1 MIDIKK
7 VTQNIWE
14 KFKSLF
20 ERFPITTV
28 VVFLATIVYAISV
41 DNTLF
46 SSDILAKIMQ
56 FSVFFGV
63 GSYFVE
69 SCSSRFSKKKIISET
84 ILFILSVFLTILLN
98 IKVEL
103 FNIENVIINEYTF
116 RFTMAYVISLF
127 ALSVYINFK
136 NSKLEFEEYVVRV
149 CSNIFKS
156 SIVFGLLS
164 IGLAI
169 ISSIFVF
176 LILNGDNYE
185 LVLKIEILLLGLYYI
200 PRLLFSLYNTKG
212 EISTFFK
219 FIIKYVL
226 NVLVII
232 AFGII
237 YMYIAKILITQDI
250 PSNQIFRIIAS
261 LFIIG
266 LPIWTMASY
275 FKDNK
280 VLYKINSKLPYLFI
294 PFIFLQ
300 IYSIGVRILR
310 NGITEARY
318 LCVMLI
324 LFEIVYIALYFKRRE
339 KIANIIIVFTCFSI
353 ISLIVPAI
361 NMYRVS
367 LNSQYNNLRIY
378 RQKDNLT
385 DEDKDKISGAYYYL
399 KNAVGGEALIDNY
412 LSYDEIQD
420 ITDFKTEYYDS
431 YSQTITVSEDIEEI
445 NIEGYKK
452 LYEVSSNYYLESK
465 NIDEVFKN
473 IEFSTQSD
481 EYRFNIDISNIIKSY
496 IENKDNINEYFKN
509 NNRFII
515 DENRC
520 IVITSFYINYGEDDL
535 INSYYIGAYILEK

>member
-7 VTQNIWE
+7 VTQNILD
-14 KFKSLF
+14 KFKTLF
-20 ERFPITTV
+20 ECFPITTIV
-28 VVFLATIVYAISV
+28 IFLATIVYAISI
-41 DNTLF
+41 DNNFF
-46 SSDILAKIMQ
+46 SSDVLAKIMQ
-56 FSVFFGV
+56 FSAMFSV
-63 GSYFVE
+63 GSYFIE
-69 SCSSRFSKKKIISET
+69 TCIKHFNKKKIVFELLVFIISVIFT
-84 ILFILSVFLTILLN
+84 TLLN
-98 IKVEL
+98 IKNDL
-103 FNIENVIINEYTF
+103 FNIENTIINEYTF
-116 RFTMAYVISLF
+116 RVTIAYAISLF
-127 ALSVYINFK
+127 LLSVYISLK
-136 NSKLEFEEYVVRV
+136 NSKMKFEEYVVRV

-156 SIVFGLLS
+156 SIIFGLLS
-164 IGLAI
+164 IGLTI
-169 ISSIFVF
+169 ISSVFVF
-176 LILNGDNYE
+176 LILNGKHYE
-185 LVLKIEILLLGLYYI
+185 LVLRIEILLLGLYYI
-200 PRLLFSLYNTKG
+200 PRILFSIYNTKSQ
-212 EISTFFK
+212 ISSFFR
-219 FIIKYVL
+219 FIVKYVL
-226 NVLVII
+226 SVLVII

-250 PSNQIFRIIAS
+250 PSNQIFRIIAT

-266 LPIWTMASY
+266 LPIWTMSNY
-275 FKDNK
+275 FEDNK
-280 VLYKINSKLPYLFI
+280 VLYKISSKLPYLFI

-300 IYSIGVRILR
+300 IYSIGVRIAQ

-339 KIANIIIVFTCFSI
+339 KIANIIIVFVCFSI

-496 IENKDNINEYFKN
+496 IESKDNINEYFKN

>member
-7 VTQNIWE
+7 VTQNILD
-14 KFKSLF
+14 KFKTLF
-20 ERFPITTV
+20 ECFPITTIV
-28 VVFLATIVYAISV
+28 IFLATIVYAISI
-41 DNTLF
+41 DNNFF
-46 SSDILAKIMQ
+46 SSDVLAKIMQ
-56 FSVFFGV
+56 FSAMFSV
-63 GSYFVE
+63 GSYFIE
-69 SCSSRFSKKKIISET
+69 TCIKHFNKKKIVFELLVFIISVIFT
-84 ILFILSVFLTILLN
+84 TLLN
-98 IKVEL
+98 IKNDL
-103 FNIENVIINEYTF
+103 FNIENAIINEYTF
-116 RFTMAYVISLF
+116 RVTIAYAISLF
-127 ALSVYINFK
+127 LLSVYISLK
-136 NSKLEFEEYVVRV
+136 NSKMKFEEYVVRV

-156 SIVFGLLS
+156 SIIFGLLS
-164 IGLAI
+164 IGLTI
-169 ISSIFVF
+169 ISSVFVF
-176 LILNGDNYE
+176 LILNGEHYD
-185 LVLKIEILLLGLYYI
+185 LVLKVEILLLGIYYI
-200 PRLLFSLYNTKG
+200 PRLLFSLYNIKV
-212 EISTFFK
+212 EISTFFR
-219 FIIKYVL
+219 FIVKYVL
-226 NVLVII
+226 SVLVII

-300 IYSIGVRILR
+300 IYSIGVRIAQ

-324 LFEIVYIALYFKRRE
+324 LFEIVYIALYFKKRD

-361 NMYRVS
+361 NMYKVS
-367 LNSQYNNLRIY
+367 LNSQFNNLRIY

-385 DEDKDKISGAYYYL
+385 DKDKDKISGAYYYL

>member
-7 VTQNIWE
+7 VTQNILD
-14 KFKSLF
+14 KFKTLF
-20 ERFPITTV
+20 ECFPITTIV
-28 VVFLATIVYAISV
+28 IFLATIVYAISI
-41 DNTLF
+41 DNNFF
-46 SSDILAKIMQ
+46 SSDVLAKIMQ
-56 FSVFFGV
+56 FSAMFSV
-63 GSYFVE
+63 GSYFIE
-69 SCSSRFSKKKIISET
+69 TCIKHFNKKKIVFELLVFIISVIFT
-84 ILFILSVFLTILLN
+84 TLLN
-98 IKVEL
+98 IKNDL
-103 FNIENVIINEYTF
+103 FNIENAIINEYTF
-116 RFTMAYVISLF
+116 RVTIAYAISLF
-127 ALSVYINFK
+127 LLSVYISLK
-136 NSKLEFEEYVVRV
+136 NSKMKFEEYVVRV

-156 SIVFGLLS
+156 SIIFGLLS
-164 IGLAI
+164 IGLTI
-169 ISSIFVF
+169 ISSVFVF
-176 LILNGDNYE
+176 LILNGKHYE
-185 LVLKIEILLLGLYYI
+185 LVLRIEILLLGLYYI
-200 PRLLFSLYNTKG
+200 PRILFSIYNTKSQ
-212 EISTFFK
+212 ISSFFR
-219 FIIKYVL
+219 FIVKYVL
-226 NVLVII
+226 SVLVII

-280 VLYKINSKLPYLFI
+280 VLYKISSKLPYLFI

-300 IYSIGVRILR
+300 IYSIGVRIAQ

-339 KIANIIIVFTCFSI
+339 KIANIIIVFVCFSI
-353 ISLIVPAI
+353 ISLVVPVI
-361 NMYRVS
+361 NMYKVS
-367 LNSQYNNLRIY
+367 LNSQFNNLRIY

-385 DEDKDKISGAYYYL
+385 DKDKDKISGAYYYL
-399 KNAVGGEALIDNY
+399 KNAIGGEKLIDNY
-412 LSYDEIQD
+412 LSYDEVQD
-420 ITDFKTEYYDS
+420 ITNFKTEYYND
-431 YSQTITVSEDIEEI
+431 YSKTISISEDIEEI
-445 NIEGYKK
+445 NIEGYSK
-452 LYEVSSNYYLESK
+452 LYEVSSNYYLDDKTIE
-465 NIDEVFKN
+465 EAFKN
-473 IEFSTQSD
+473 LELSTQSNG
-481 EYRFNIDISNIIKSY
+481 YKFNVDISDMIRKY

>member
-7 VTQNIWE
+7 VTQNILD
-14 KFKSLF
+14 KFKTLF
-20 ERFPITTV
+20 ECFPITTIV
-28 VVFLATIVYAISV
+28 IFLATIVYAISI
-41 DNTLF
+41 DNNFF
-46 SSDILAKIMQ
+46 SSDVLAKIMQ
-56 FSVFFGV
+56 FSAMFSV
-63 GSYFVE
+63 GSYFIE
-69 SCSSRFSKKKIISET
+69 TCIKHFNKKKIVFELLVFIISVIFT
-84 ILFILSVFLTILLN
+84 TLLN
-98 IKVEL
+98 IKNDL
-103 FNIENVIINEYTF
+103 FNIENAIINEYTF
-116 RFTMAYVISLF
+116 RVTIAYAISLF
-127 ALSVYINFK
+127 LLSVYISLK
-136 NSKLEFEEYVVRV
+136 NSKMKFEEYVVRV

-156 SIVFGLLS
+156 SIIFGLLS
-164 IGLAI
+164 IGLTI
-169 ISSIFVF
+169 ISSVFVF
-176 LILNGDNYE
+176 LILNGEHYD
-185 LVLKIEILLLGLYYI
+185 LVLKVEILLLGIYYI
-200 PRLLFSLYNTKG
+200 PRLLFSLYNIKV
-212 EISTFFK
+212 EISTFFR
-219 FIIKYVL
+219 FIVKYVL
-226 NVLVII
+226 SVLVII

-300 IYSIGVRILR
+300 IYSIGVRIAQ

-339 KIANIIIVFTCFSI
+339 KIANIIIVFVCFSI
-353 ISLIVPAI
+353 ISLIVPVI
-361 NMYRVS
+361 NMYSVS
-367 LNSQYNNLRIY
+367 LNSQFNNLRIY

-385 DEDKDKISGAYYYL
+385 DKDKDKISGAYYYL